1 MATGIVNPY
10 ALATPNTRYRDA
22 VLADNPMSLWMLDE
36 PYGNDV
42 AVDQGNSPSN
52 GTYTGALST
61 SSTQRGS
68 RTIFGLDAIGNAT
81 TGVKGGYVHC
91 PLNNNNQS
99 KLGRGYSYFDVS
111 FEFLLHVDGL
121 GHENYLLYGWSPWYI
136 LFRNTNRFE
145 GRFQSRTAQT
155 DYARSAYSA
164 IAAGTDYHCVL
175 MVSGTNSNRTWYWY
189 VNGVLSSTNYYAGAW
204 AGMSVQSYLKAGG
217 WTTSAGS
224 TGIYGGMAG
233 IAIYDYS
240 IGSTKALAH
249 YNALL

>member
-10 ALATPNTRYRDA
+10 AVATPNTRYRDA

-42 AVDQGNSPSN
+42 ATDQGNSPSN

-121 GHENYLLYGWSPWYI
+121 GHENYPLYGWSPWYI

-204 AGMSVQSYLKAGG
+204 TGMNVQPSVKPGYGG
-217 WTTSAGS
+217 
-224 TGIYGGMAG
+224 IHGGMAG
-233 IAIYDYS
+233 LAIYDYS
-240 IGSTKALAH
+240 IGGTKALAH